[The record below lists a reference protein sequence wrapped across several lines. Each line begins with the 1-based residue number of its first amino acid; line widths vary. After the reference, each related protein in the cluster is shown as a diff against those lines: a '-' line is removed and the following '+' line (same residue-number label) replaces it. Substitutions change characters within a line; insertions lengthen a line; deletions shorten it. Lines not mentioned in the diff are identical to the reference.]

1 MSSLAPEAE
10 VVLPAAA
17 LKPLSKWCVQ
27 CNSLWT
33 AAPLPTTCCSRSR
46 GAHACGSGGASMD
59 HRGSWATLP
68 FALWPASLVERGGG
82 VLWNGF
88 LLIPRALPGGR
99 DLSSNR
105 VCAWESVGAGP
116 PGAGTVGRG
125 SVMVLSAEERE
136 RAGPPCS
143 PGMGLT
149 TDSKGTAS
157 GAKAG
162 REGRRAWGTHGEF
175 SRELAAVNTRSPGL
189 GVACGVQWPHALCPY
204 HDPMCAPVS
213 TP

>member
-1 MSSLAPEAE
+1 
-10 VVLPAAA
+10 
-17 LKPLSKWCVQ
+17 
-27 CNSLWT
+27 
-33 AAPLPTTCCSRSR
+33 
-46 GAHACGSGGASMD
+46 MD
-59 HRGSWATLP
+59 HRSSWATPP

-88 LLIPRALPGGR
+88 LLIPRALLGGR
-99 DLSSNR
+99 DLSSHSLCLGER
-105 VCAWESVGAGP
+105 GGGASRCWNSREGQRH
-116 PGAGTVGRG
+116 GAQ
-125 SVMVLSAEERE
+125 SAKERE

-162 REGRRAWGTHGEF
+162 REGRRAWDTHGEF

-189 GVACGVQWPHALCPY
+189 GVACGVQWPHALCPH